1 MKRTAYM
8 FLAPFLI
15 FMLFMVVIPLVMLL
29 FHAFDGGF
37 GYFRE
42 VFEDGFPMRLLGRS
56 VWIALVATAICMV
69 IAFPIAYGLT
79 MAGFKRGRTILLL
92 FTLPLWTNLM
102 LRSFSLRQA
111 FRLFGMSYE
120 GLVPLLIAM
129 VYNFLPLMILPMYI
143 VLGNIDKK
151 HIEAS
156 RDLGASPFQ
165 VFRKTVLPLSVP
177 GIIAGFVLVFIPAV
191 STMWL
196 SDFFGDN
203 STFMFGQ
210 HLDAVFRQGNFGQ
223 GSVLSLILLVIIAL
237 SIFILN
243 RFSKIGNKRGGLW

>member
-1 MKRTAYM
+1 MKRTAYY

-15 FMLFMVVIPLVMLL
+15 FMLFMAVIPLALLL
-29 FHAFDGGF
+29 FRAFDGGV
-37 GYFRE
+37 GYFE
-42 VFEDGFPMRLLGRS
+42 DVFTDGFAFRLLWRS
-56 VWIALVATAICMV
+56 IWIALVATAICFV

-102 LRSFSLRQA
+102 LRSFSLRQV
-111 FRLFGMSYE
+111 FQLFGMSYE

-129 VYNFLPLMILPMYI
+129 VYNFLPLMILPIYV

-156 RDLGASPFQ
+156 RDLGATPLQ
-165 VFRKTVLPLSVP
+165 VFRKTVLPLSIP
-177 GIIAGFVLVFIPAV
+177 GIIAGIVLVFVPAV

-196 SDFFGDN
+196 SYFFGGRYDMLFGN
-203 STFMFGQ
+203 HLNAMFQ
-210 HLDAVFRQGNFGQ
+210 QGNFGR
-223 GSVLSLILLVIIAL
+223 GSVLSLILLFVIAV